1 MDTYTSS
8 AEARADERFQDRLE
22 IARDDLKDTL
32 WKNRHLLAKV
42 ACESLG
48 VAYLPDYGNSQIDA
62 VVDDLF
68 EAIKDS
74 DWFDEIAHEVA
85 GDI

>member
-8 AEARADERFQDRLE
+8 AEARAEERFQNRLE

-32 WKNRHLLAKV
+32 WKNRHLLAKA
-42 ACESLG
+42 ACDALEI
-48 VAYLPDYGNSQIDA
+48 VHPVRPNDDIEA

-74 DWFDEIAHEVA
+74 DLFDEIAHEIA